1 MLMMSSYHLSTTPS
15 ARYIDALEAF
25 DPVVI
30 HAYPSSI
37 AALAAWLNGAGR
49 ATGGAR
55 CAA

>member
-1 MLMMSSYHLSTTPS
+1 MLMMSSYHLSNSTIG
-15 ARYIDALEAF
+15 AYIEALEAF

-37 AALAAWLNGAGR
+37 AALAAWLNARGR
-49 ATGGAR
+49 RYGGAS